1 MFSFQYLIQQ
11 GFNIHI
17 NGAFHCCLRYK
28 QIHCLHEQLKRYMPD
43 LVLPSFPAKKL
54 LPLTQNQ
61 LEQRRSLLE
70 RYIQLI
76 GQDPVFSKS
85 ELLRVFLLIA
95 QKESAH
101 IESHEVTVDVYLM
114 NGYRIAVNCYTTDCT
129 SKVLEKAAQNID
141 LDEQYVEYFTLF
153 LLRTERNGETSLAR
167 RLMDFEAP
175 YITQRLLDD
184 CQIVIRKR

>member
-1 MFSFQYLIQQ
+1 
-11 GFNIHI
+11 
-17 NGAFHCCLRYK
+17 
-28 QIHCLHEQLKRYMPD
+28 MPG

-76 GQDPVFSKS
+76 GQDPIFSKS

-95 QKESAH
+95 QEESAH

-129 SKVLEKAAQNID
+129 SKVLEKAAQIID